1 MAGAFHVIVA
11 PRYSPTGI
19 GSHDPPPPTRGEMT
33 TRTTSVTDTSAD
45 AAPGV
50 QLVQPDVAQSTQP
63 GLFDHLPD
71 SAFTIHHRALVDAR
85 VGDRMLLC
93 LALDVSPSAVK
104 VATALAFHGWSSW
117 PSRETLAS
125 LTNLHPNH
133 VSRGAKEL
141 EDAGMISRRRRYHRG
156 GTVGIQY
163 TFDGDA
169 LVAATV
175 EQNHPTLGPS
185 ISALGVGSGANT
197 NLVSAEDEQGPA
209 ATANTNLVSAE
220 DEQGPHAAANTNLVS
235 AEVQDEDSRRGA
247 NTNLVSAQVG
257 PTTREY
263 QIGIRANTN
272 LVPEPEVTE
281 PEGVTVTDE
290 FNQSNSGS
298 SGSRDARAKKKPT
311 PPWYRELAAALDPGR
326 APDLQAIEE
335 QALLAGWSAAVLQSA
350 ARVYLRNYRSQRVS
364 DPFALFRKL
373 AIQEASRIP
382 TEEPQRQRKYSDEH
396 RRRRPQDT

>member
-1 MAGAFHVIVA
+1 
-11 PRYSPTGI
+11 
-19 GSHDPPPPTRGEMT
+19 MT
-33 TRTTSVTDTSAD
+33 TRNTSVTDTSPSAD

-50 QLVQPDVAQSTQP
+50 QLVQPDVAQATQP
-63 GLFDHLPD
+63 GLFDHLPE
-71 SAFTIHHRALVDAR
+71 SAFTAQHRALVDAR

-141 EDAGMISRRRRYHRG
+141 EDAGIISRRRRYHKG

-185 ISALGVGSGANT
+185 ISALAVGSGANT
-197 NLVSAEDEQGPA
+197 TLVSAEDEQGLDA
-209 ATANTNLVSAE
+209 GANTNLVTAE
-220 DEQGPHAAANTNLVS
+220 DEQGPHAAANTNLVT
-235 AEVQDEDSRRGA
+235 AEVPEEGPDAGA

-350 ARVYLRNYRSQRVS
+350 ARVYLRNYRSQRVT

-373 AIQEASRIP
+373 AIQEASRLP
-382 TEEPQRQRKYSDEH
+382 TAEPQRQRKYSDEH

>member
-50 QLVQPDVAQSTQP
+50 QLVQPDVAQATQP
-63 GLFDHLPD
+63 GLFDHLPE
-71 SAFTIHHRALVDAR
+71 SALTVHHRTLVDAR

-141 EDAGMISRRRRYHRG
+141 EDAGIISRRRRYHKG

-185 ISALGVGSGANT
+185 ISALAVGSGANTNLVTAEDERGHDAGANT
-197 NLVSAEDEQGPA
+197 NLVSAEDK
-209 ATANTNLVSAE
+209 
-220 DEQGPHAAANTNLVS
+220 QGPHAAANTNLVS
-235 AEVQDEDSRRGA
+235 AEVPEEGPAAGA

-290 FNQSNSGS
+290 FNQSISGS

-350 ARVYLRNYRSQRVS
+350 ARVYLRNYRSQRVT

>member
-33 TRTTSVTDTSAD
+33 TRNTSVTDTSPSPSAD

-50 QLVQPDVAQSTQP
+50 QLVQPEVAQSTQP

-71 SAFTIHHRALVDAR
+71 SAFTAQHRALVDAR

-141 EDAGMISRRRRYHRG
+141 EDAGIISRRRRYHRG

-185 ISALGVGSGANT
+185 ISALAVGSGANT
-197 NLVSAEDEQGPA
+197 NLVSAEDEQGLDA
-209 ATANTNLVSAE
+209 GANTNWYRRRSKTRTPGE
-220 DEQGPHAAANTNLVS
+220 PRIPIWYRRKTRGPHAGANTNLVS
-235 AEVQDEDSRRGA
+235 AEVQDEDSRRAA
-247 NTNLVSAQVG
+247 NTN
-257 PTTREY
+257 
-263 QIGIRANTN
+263 
-272 LVPEPEVTE
+272 
-281 PEGVTVTDE
+281 
-290 FNQSNSGS
+290 
-298 SGSRDARAKKKPT
+298 
-311 PPWYRELAAALDPGR
+311 WYRR
-326 APDLQAIEE
+326 I
-335 QALLAGWSAAVLQSA
+335 WTN
-350 ARVYLRNYRSQRVS
+350 RV
-364 DPFALFRKL
+364 
-373 AIQEASRIP
+373 
-382 TEEPQRQRKYSDEH
+382 
-396 RRRRPQDT
+396 

>member
-1 MAGAFHVIVA
+1 
-11 PRYSPTGI
+11 
-19 GSHDPPPPTRGEMT
+19 MT
-33 TRTTSVTDTSAD
+33 TRNTSVTDDTSPSAD

-50 QLVQPDVAQSTQP
+50 QLVQPEVASATQP

-71 SAFTIHHRALVDAR
+71 SALTVHHRALVDAR

-93 LALDVSPSAVK
+93 LGLDASPSAVK
-104 VATALAFHGWSSW
+104 VAVALAFHGWSSW

-141 EDAGMISRRRRYHRG
+141 EDAGVLSRRRRYHRG

-169 LVAATV
+169 LVAVTV
-175 EQNHPTLGPS
+175 GQNHPTLGPS
-185 ISALGVGSGANT
+185 ISALAADHSANTNLVSAGDDQSPDAGANTNLVTAPVSDEYPGRAANTDLVSAEDDLDPDAGANT
-197 NLVSAEDEQGPA
+197 NLVSAQ
-209 ATANTNLVSAE
+209 
-220 DEQGPHAAANTNLVS
+220 
-235 AEVQDEDSRRGA
+235 VQEEESRRAA

-290 FNQSNSGS
+290 FNQSISGS

-326 APDLQAIEE
+326 APDLRAIEE

-373 AIQEASRIP
+373 AIQEASRLP
-382 TEEPQRQRKYSDEH
+382 TAEPQRQRKYSDEH

>member
-1 MAGAFHVIVA
+1 
-11 PRYSPTGI
+11 
-19 GSHDPPPPTRGEMT
+19 MT
-33 TRTTSVTDTSAD
+33 TRNTSVTDDTSPSAD

-50 QLVQPDVAQSTQP
+50 QLVQPEVAQSTQP

-71 SAFTIHHRALVDAR
+71 SALTVHHRALVDAR

-141 EDAGMISRRRRYHRG
+141 EDAGIISRRRRYHRG

-185 ISALGVGSGANT
+185 ISALAVGSGANT
-197 NLVSAEDEQGPA
+197 NLVSAEDEM
-209 ATANTNLVSAE
+209 
-220 DEQGPHAAANTNLVS
+220 GPHAGANTNLVS
-235 AEVQDEDSRRGA
+235 AEVPEEGPDAGA

-290 FNQSNSGS
+290 FNQSISGS

-335 QALLAGWSAAVLQSA
+335 QALLAGWPAAVLQSA
-350 ARVYLRNYRSQRVS
+350 ARVYLRNYRSQRVT

>member
-50 QLVQPDVAQSTQP
+50 QLVQPDVAQATQP
-63 GLFDHLPD
+63 GLFAHLPD
-71 SAFTIHHRALVDAR
+71 SALTVHHRALVDAR

-141 EDAGMISRRRRYHRG
+141 EDAGIISRRRRYHRG

-185 ISALGVGSGANT
+185 ISA
-197 NLVSAEDEQGPA
+197 P
-209 ATANTNLVSAE
+209 
-220 DEQGPHAAANTNLVS
+220 
-235 AEVQDEDSRRGA
+235 SRR
-247 NTNLVSAQVG
+247 QR
-257 PTTREY
+257 REY
-263 QIGIRANTN
+263 QSGIGGRRAGPRRGREYQFGIGGGPRRG
-272 LVPEPEVTE
+272 LPE
-281 PEGVTVTDE
+281 
-290 FNQSNSGS
+290 
-298 SGSRDARAKKKPT
+298 SRE
-311 PPWYRELAAALDPGR
+311 YQFGIGGGR
-326 APDLQAIEE
+326 AGSPRGRE
-335 QALLAGWSAAVLQSA
+335 
-350 ARVYLRNYRSQRVS
+350 YRSGIGAGPGGGARRGREYQFGIGAGRT
-364 DPFALFRKL
+364 DNP
-373 AIQEASRIP
+373 RIP
-382 TEEPQRQRKYSDEH
+382 NWYSCEYQFGTRTGSD
-396 RRRRPQDT
+396 

>member
-1 MAGAFHVIVA
+1 
-11 PRYSPTGI
+11 
-19 GSHDPPPPTRGEMT
+19 MT
-33 TRTTSVTDTSAD
+33 TRTTPVTDTSAE

-50 QLVQPDVAQSTQP
+50 QLVQPAVASATQP
-63 GLFDHLPD
+63 RLFDHLTD
-71 SAFTIHHRALVDAR
+71 SALTVHHRALVDAR

-141 EDAGMISRRRRYHRG
+141 EDAGIISRRRRYHKG

-185 ISALGVGSGANT
+185 ISALAVGSGANT
-197 NLVSAEDEQGPA
+197 NLVTAEDERGHDAGANTNLVSAQVQDEDSRR
-209 ATANTNLVSAE
+209 TANTNLVSAE
-220 DEQGPHAAANTNLVS
+220 VPEEGPDA
-235 AEVQDEDSRRGA
+235 GA

-281 PEGVTVTDE
+281 PERVTVTDE
-290 FNQSNSGS
+290 FNQSISGS

-350 ARVYLRNYRSQRVS
+350 ARVYLRNYRSQRVT

-373 AIQEASRIP
+373 AIQEASRLP
-382 TEEPQRQRKYSDEH
+382 TAEPQRQRKYSDEH